1 MKRRK
6 DMPGRTIKA
15 EKGEGS
21 FRFNSAGNIE
31 YRFTYRNENG
41 ESKRKSVTGRDM
53 KECLRKAEAF
63 KNGYVLKKNNIDPDM
78 TIITIL
84 ENRYKKD
91 LSLGYVG
98 EQGYCRNLSNLNILK
113 KADLAKKPIR
123 DVKEEDVILYVSS
136 LSKYSNSMVKQLFR
150 QVKRGFNIA
159 KEMKIIQENIMEA
172 EDMKTPRIGKPVKK
186 ISALTREEQKKLVE
200 KMNIKKPPEG
210 RNDYRLQLFIE
221 LYSGMR
227 MGEINALRAED
238 IDLDNNVI
246 HVRSTISRGL
256 NYREF
261 VKDGTKTET
270 GKRDIPISKTLRPYI
285 EEALNRQRPNR
296 ENLVFFDYNKD
307 DVISTT
313 QVNCYF
319 QRLCRDIGI
328 PALGQHSLRHT
339 FATRCIE
346 SGVPAVVL
354 KTWLGHT
361 DIHITLDTYTD
372 VFESMDHS
380 AVCTLD
386 NYLEKI

>member
-1 MKRRK
+1 MSGRK
-6 DMPGRTIKA
+6 ANIKA
-15 EKGEGS
+15 ENGEGS
-21 FRFNSAGNIE
+21 FRYNSAGNLE
-31 YRFTYRNENG
+31 YRFSYKNEEG
-41 ESKRKSVTGRDM
+41 QSKRKSVTGKDM
-53 KECLRKAEAF
+53 NECYKKAEAF
-63 KNGYVLKKNNIDPDM
+63 QNRMVLKANKINPDM
-78 TIITIL
+78 TIITVL

-91 LSLGYVG
+91 LTMGYVG
-98 EQGYCRNLSNLNILK
+98 EQGYCRNLSNL
-113 KADLAKKPIR
+113 
-123 DVKEEDVILYVSS
+123 
-136 LSKYSNSMVKQLFR
+136 KQLFR
-150 QVKRGFNIA
+150 QVKRGFTIA
-159 KEMKIIQENIMEA
+159 KEMNLIQDNIMESP
-172 EDMKTPRIGKPVKK
+172 DMKTPKIGKPVKK
-186 ISALTREEQKKLVE
+186 ISALTREEQKKLVDGMSS
-200 KMNIKKPPEG
+200 KTPPEG

-227 MGEINALRAED
+227 MGEVNALRAED

-261 VKDGTKTET
+261 VKDGTKTDT
-270 GKRDIPISKTLRPYI
+270 GKRDIPISKTLRPYV
-285 EEALNRQRPNR
+285 EEALRKQQPNR
-296 ENLVFFDYNKD
+296 ENLIFFDYNKD

-372 VFESMDHS
+372 VFEQLDQS
-380 AVCTLD
+380 AVNTLD
-386 NYLEKI
+386 DYLEAI

>member
-1 MKRRK
+1 MSGRK
-6 DMPGRTIKA
+6 ANIKA
-15 EKGEGS
+15 ENGEGS
-21 FRFNSAGNIE
+21 FRYNSAGNLE
-31 YRFTYRNENG
+31 YRFSYKNEEG
-41 ESKRKSVTGRDM
+41 QSKRKSVTGKDM
-53 KECLRKAEAF
+53 NECYKKAEAF
-63 KNGYVLKKNNIDPDM
+63 QNRMVLKANKINPDM
-78 TIITIL
+78 TIITVL

-91 LSLGYVG
+91 LTMGYVG

-123 DVKEEDVILYVSS
+123 DVTEDDVLAYVKS

-150 QVKRGFNIA
+150 QVKRGFTIA
-159 KEMKIIQENIMEA
+159 KEMNLIQDNIMESP
-172 EDMKTPRIGKPVKK
+172 DMKTPKIGKPVKK
-186 ISALTREEQKKLVE
+186 ISALTREEQKKLVDGMSS
-200 KMNIKKPPEG
+200 KTPPEG

-227 MGEINALRAED
+227 MGEVNALRAED

-261 VKDGTKTET
+261 VKDGTKTDT
-270 GKRDIPISKTLRPYI
+270 GKSRK
-285 EEALNRQRPNR
+285 QQPNR
-296 ENLVFFDYNKD
+296 ENLIFFDYNKD

-372 VFESMDHS
+372 VFEQLDQS
-380 AVCTLD
+380 AVNTLD
-386 NYLEKI
+386 EYLEAI